1 MVFFQ
6 RPQEPVVTDLP
17 RAVRALW
24 GLDDAAG
31 RRGPKRTLSVQAIG
45 AAAVEIADA
54 EGLAAVTMAAVA
66 ERLGTTAMSLYR
78 YVDSR
83 QELEVVMVDIA
94 LGPAP
99 DLHPRRSWRREI
111 EDWARADARHL
122 AAHPWALDVRPGSPQ
137 VTPNLLA
144 WTDTGMQIMLR
155 SGLPEQPAASALLL
169 VDGFARQHVLMAL
182 QFADL
187 EASAGWADHLR
198 ELVDPE
204 GMPGLSQVLAA
215 GAFDNAEPG
224 PDGQSF
230 PGDEFEF
237 GLAVVLD
244 GIEKLAARQPS

>member
-1 MVFFQ
+1 M
-6 RPQEPVVTDLP
+6 TADLP

-24 GLDDAAG
+24 GLEEPTG
-31 RRGPKRTLSVQAIG
+31 RRGPKRSLSVHAIG

-54 EGLAAVTMAAVA
+54 DGLAAVSMASVA
-66 ERLGTTAMSLYR
+66 QRLGTTAMSLYR
-78 YVDSR
+78 YVASR
-83 QELEVVMVDIA
+83 QELEVVMVDLA

-99 DLHPRRSWRREI
+99 ELNPRRSWRHEL

-155 SGLPEQPAASALLL
+155 SGLAEQPAASALLL

-187 EASAGWADHLR
+187 EASAGWADQLR
-198 ELVDPE
+198 ELVDPAA
-204 GMPGLSQVLAA
+204 MPGLSQVLAA
-215 GAFDNAEPG
+215 GAFDNGEPG
-224 PDGQSF
+224 EF

-237 GLAVVLD
+237 GLALVLD
-244 GIEKLAARQPS
+244 GIEALAAR

>member
-1 MVFFQ
+1 M
-6 RPQEPVVTDLP
+6 TDLP

-31 RRGPKRTLSVQAIG
+31 RRGPKRSLSVQAIG

-54 EGLAAVTMAAVA
+54 DGLAAVSMASVA

-83 QELEVVMVDIA
+83 QELEVVMIDIA
-94 LGPAP
+94 LGPP
-99 DLHPRRSWRREI
+99 PELHPRRSWRREM
-111 EDWARADARHL
+111 EDWARAEVLQL
-122 AAHPWALDVRPGSPQ
+122 AAHPWALEVRPGSPQ

-155 SGLPEQPAASALLL
+155 TGLVEQAAASALLL
-169 VDGFARQHVLMAL
+169 VDGFARQHVTLGL

-187 EASAGWADHLR
+187 EATAGWADQLR
-198 ELVDPE
+198 ELVDPAA
-204 GMPGLSQVLAA
+204 MPGLSRVLAA
-215 GAFDNAEPG
+215 GALDDAAEAASG
-224 PDGQSF
+224 AGSF

-237 GLAVVLD
+237 GLALLLD
-244 GIEKLAARQPS
+244 GIEALAAR